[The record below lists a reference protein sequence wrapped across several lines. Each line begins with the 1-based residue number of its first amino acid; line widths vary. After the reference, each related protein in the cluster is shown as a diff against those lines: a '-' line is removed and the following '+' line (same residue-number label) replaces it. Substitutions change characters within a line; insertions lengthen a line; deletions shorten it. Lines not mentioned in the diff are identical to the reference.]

1 MIFTQYYSCGGQIP
15 LKWQINAFLSYKHS
29 LNTLILCKLC
39 NYVTNIQ
46 NYDVQFVQFSFR
58 KVLTYAF

>member
-1 MIFTQYYSCGGQIP
+1 M
-15 LKWQINAFLSYKHS
+15 
-29 LNTLILCKLC
+29 LILCKLC

-46 NYDVQFVQFSFR
+46 NRDVQFVQFSFR

>member
-1 MIFTQYYSCGGQIP
+1 M
-15 LKWQINAFLSYKHS
+15 
-29 LNTLILCKLC
+29 LILCKLC

-46 NYDVQFVQFSFR
+46 NHDVQFVQFSFR